1 MMRKLA
7 FVAAGIAGLLLGG
20 AAASAADE
28 EEPALPKVHWSFEGP
43 LGTFDRAAAQRGF
56 QIYEEMFQRPGR
68 ASDKFVAPF
77 ANEQAAR
84 AALNGALPPDL
95 SLIVKALEGGP
106 SQVFGILTGY
116 RDPPPPGFKLGDGM
130 YYDLY
135 FPGHQIAMPQPLAGS
150 DVTYADGAKP
160 TLEQEAQ
167 DVVTF
172 LAWAAEPTM
181 EERKYTG
188 TKVLIFLV
196 FMTGLLFGAKRK
208 IWADVH

>member
-1 MMRKLA
+1 
-7 FVAAGIAGLLLGG
+7 
-20 AAASAADE
+20 
-28 EEPALPKVHWSFEGP
+28 
-43 LGTFDRAAAQRGF
+43 
-56 QIYEEMFQRPGR
+56 MFQRPGR